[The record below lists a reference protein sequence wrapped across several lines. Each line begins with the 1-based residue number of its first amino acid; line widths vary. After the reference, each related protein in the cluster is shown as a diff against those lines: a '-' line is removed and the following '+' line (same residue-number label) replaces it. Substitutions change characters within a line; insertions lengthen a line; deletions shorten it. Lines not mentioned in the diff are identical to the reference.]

1 MLLTME
7 PEVSINTTTWE
18 INNVTLKKITNKRQQ
33 QQQQQQNGATSP
45 IRMANDLKDCF
56 PFIRWTLRE
65 IGI

>member
-18 INNVTLKKITNKRQQ
+18 INNVTLKKLTNK
-33 QQQQQQNGATSP
+33 QQQQQQNEATSP

>member
-18 INNVTLKKITNKRQQ
+18 INNVTLKKITNK
-33 QQQQQQNGATSP
+33 QQQQQNEATSP
-45 IRMANDLKDCF
+45 IRMAKDLKDCF